1 MKIKNS
7 QKLFSKLY
15 SKSPGGVLAIRRPY
29 NFVIG
34 KYPTFFD
41 SAKGSQVKDIDG
53 NSYLDMMCGYGPII
67 LGHREKYVDSKVI
80 NQIKNKGNCM
90 TLTQPIQYEL
100 TKILNNIFK
109 SDKSILVKTGSDATS
124 LSIRLARSFTGK
136 SKILRCGYHGWHD
149 WCVGDKYG
157 IPKYIQKD
165 IIEFPYNDL
174 NKLENLLIKFKDK
187 VAAIIMWPI
196 HTPLGQRV
204 EFPNDDYLEDVK
216 RLSIKHSVVLIFDE
230 IRSGFR
236 MGLTGSQSIYKVK
249 PNLSIIGKA
258 MGNGYP
264 ISAVVG
270 DGNIMDQAIYK
281 VFVSSTFF
289 ANSIDQIAAL
299 SNIKFIKKNK
309 VMSKN
314 KIKGKI
320 IEKNIIK
327 IIDKQKIKCNY
338 SGGPWFPCITFEEK
352 NENLNRKIR
361 DIFFS
366 ELIENNIF
374 LAPYHHGYI
383 MHRHSSLNLKYFINI
398 LNQSFD
404 KINKAI

>member
-41 SAKGSQVKDIDG
+41 SAKGCQVKDVDG

-67 LGHREKYVDSKVI
+67 LGHREKFVDNKVI

-90 TLTQPIQYEL
+90 TLTQPTQYEI
-100 TKILNNIFK
+100 TKLLNNIFK
-109 SDKSILVKTGSDATS
+109 CDKSILVKTGSDATS

-136 SKILRCGYHGWHD
+136 SKVLRCGYHGWHD

-204 EFPNDDYLEDVK
+204 EFPNNDYLEEVK

-236 MGLTGSQSIYKVK
+236 MGLAGSQSEYKVK

-299 SNIKFIKKNK
+299 SNIEFIKKNK

-320 IEKNIIK
+320 IEKNISK

-383 MHRHSSLNLKYFINI
+383 MHRHSSVNLKYFINI
-398 LNQSFD
+398 INQSFD